1 MRVSPGGVGAVFAA
15 FAIIYLSIGTAIAQ
29 STPTEDDRAAI
40 SYCLDAGAENSLSL
54 ISCIGVAAS
63 ACEKKP
69 EMASTRG
76 LTDCSIRENAV
87 WDERLNSRYQVLRA
101 ELSEQSARKLRD
113 IQRTWIAWRKEKC
126 ELPYLLFEGGSIA
139 RVLAAQCVMRATA
152 LRAIELD
159 AAIKA
164 IQSP

>member
-1 MRVSPGGVGAVFAA
+1 MRVSRGGVGVVLAVFAVT
-15 FAIIYLSIGTAIAQ
+15 YVSTDSAIAQ
-29 STPTEDDRAAI
+29 LTPSEDDRAAI
-40 SYCLDAGAENSLSL
+40 KHCLDAAAEKSLSL
-54 ISCIGVAAS
+54 TSCIGVAAS
-63 ACEKKP
+63 ECEKLP
-69 EMASTRG
+69 EMVSTRG
-76 LTDCSIRENAV
+76 LTDCSLRENAL

-101 ELSEQSARKLRD
+101 ELSEQSAKKLRD